1 MKFKLRSM
9 FSNIFGKE
17 NKNNKGYKKVINT
30 LKMLNSSDAIFYNWN
45 GKMYDNN
52 IIRTAIG
59 TNGTHAGKLNP
70 KHIRN
75 DGVEIKVNPNSNI
88 YKLLKRPNKY
98 MTMFDFI
105 QKMMIQKEINNNA
118 FAYIDR
124 DKNVPGMNGIKG
136 IYPLNSQS
144 VEALEDE
151 DGNIFLKFVFR
162 NGQYKVAPYE
172 DVIHIRKHF
181 SEDDFWGESN
191 RKPLSESLE
200 VASSTN
206 QGIRN
211 AIKNTAFIRGVL
223 EFAQVLQQEDID
235 KNVKEF
241 SEAYLNIS
249 NNDTGIAYTD
259 PRYKFHEI
267 KSEPFIPNKAQMD
280 YTKQEIY
287 EYFNTNE
294 NIIRGKFSD
303 EEWISYFET
312 TIEPFAIQMS
322 QEFSE
327 KMFTVT
333 EKNYGNEI
341 IFEANRLANASN
353 STKIQICKD
362 LKHLFT
368 INEQREMWNRG
379 PVPDGDKRL
388 QSLNDVNANKA
399 DEYQLGKNEEG
410 G

>member
-1 MKFKLRSM
+1 MKLRSM

-17 NKNNKGYKKVINT
+17 NKDYKVVNV
-30 LKMLNSSDAIFYNWN
+30 LKMLNNTGATFYNWN

-59 TNGTHAGKLNP
+59 TNGIHAGKLNP

-75 DGVEIKVNPNSNI
+75 FESDIKVNPNSNI
-88 YKLLKRPNKY
+88 QKLLKRPNQY

-105 QKMMIQKEINNNA
+105 QKMMIQREMNNNA

-124 DKNVPGMNGIKG
+124 DRNVPGMNGIKG

-144 VEALEDE
+144 VEVLEDE
-151 DGNIFLKFVFR
+151 CGNVYLRFRFR
-162 NGQYKVAPYE
+162 NCQYKIVSYE

-191 RKPLSESLE
+191 KRPLSESLD
-200 VASSTN
+200 VVTSTN
-206 QGIRN
+206 QGIKN
-211 AIKNTAFIRGVL
+211 AIKNTAFIRGIL

-235 KNVKEF
+235 KNVKDF
-241 SEAYLNIS
+241 SDAYLDIN
-249 NNDTGIAYTD
+249 NNDKGIAYTD

-267 KSEPFIPNKAQMD
+267 KSEPFVPNKAQMD

-294 NIIRGKFSD
+294 NIIKGKFTD

-312 TIEPFAIQMS
+312 SIEPFAIQMS
-322 QEFSE
+322 QEF
-327 KMFTVT
+327 T
-333 EKNYGNEI
+333 EKIFTSTEKCYGNEI

-353 STKIQICKD
+353 STKIQICKE

-368 INEQREMWNRG
+368 INEQREIWNRG

-399 DEYQLGKNEEG
+399 DEYQLGKEG